1 MLAFSKEVLRRFN
14 VYGWFVELSF
24 NRNSERIGVLDSVIV
39 SGGGGGNDTTEV
51 STATESQ
58 NDVSPRG
65 ESGTAGGGE
74 L

>member
-1 MLAFSKEVLRRFN
+1 M
-14 VYGWFVELSF
+14 YGWFVEISY
-24 NRNSERIGVLDSVIV
+24 NSNTERRGVLDSVIE